1 MFNVNN
7 KGTRTMI
14 LAFKIFDSIR
24 DTLIRVHSKICVSG
38 KVGDVVKKSYK
49 K

>member
-7 KGTRTMI
+7 KDTRTTI
-14 LAFKIFDSIR
+14 LAFRIFDSIR
-24 DTLIRVHSKICVSG
+24 GTLIRVHSKICVSG
-38 KVGDVVKKSYK
+38 KAGDVKKSYK